1 MCHKR
6 AVFLIALV
14 LLLPTLAVAG
24 RGGEIVVFAGSASKP
39 PLEEAAAIFRKETGI
54 GVVLHLGGSGA
65 MLNQLRLS
73 RHGDVYIPGSPD
85 FMEKARRLGVV
96 RPESERILAYLV
108 PAINVVRG
116 NPKKISGLADLARP
130 GLKIGMADPEGVC
143 IGLYAVEILERSRLA
158 DGIRGNIA
166 ATVES
171 CEKTAALIPLRAVD
185 ATLGWREFSSWNPQI
200 ESIPLAP
207 GEVVRL
213 GYIPGAVTVASA
225 APRESEAFLTFLGS
239 ERGRVIFRRWG
250 YFTDEREARRFA
262 PNALIGGEYTL
273 PSGWR

>member
-1 MCHKR
+1 MFYKR
-6 AVFLIALV
+6 TVFLIALA
-14 LLLPTLAVAG
+14 LLLPTFAAAVRAE
-24 RGGEIVVFAGSASKP
+24 EIVVFAGSASKP
-39 PLEEAAAIFRKETGI
+39 PLEEAAALFQDETGI
-54 GVVLHLGGSGA
+54 RVVLHLGGSGA

-73 RHGDVYIPGSPD
+73 RHGDVYIPGSSD
-85 FMEKARRLGVV
+85 FMEKAKRLGVV

-108 PAINVVRG
+108 PAINVARG

-143 IGLYAVEILERSRLA
+143 LGLYAVEILEHSRLA
-158 DGIRGNIA
+158 NRIRGNIA

-207 GEVVRL
+207 NEVVRL
-213 GYIPGAVTVASA
+213 GYIPGAVTAASA
-225 APRESEAFLTFLGS
+225 NPRESEVFLTFLQS
-239 ERGRVIFRRWG
+239 ERGRALFRKWG
-250 YFTDEREARRFA
+250 YFTEEREARRFA
-262 PNALIGGEYTL
+262 PDALVGGEYLL